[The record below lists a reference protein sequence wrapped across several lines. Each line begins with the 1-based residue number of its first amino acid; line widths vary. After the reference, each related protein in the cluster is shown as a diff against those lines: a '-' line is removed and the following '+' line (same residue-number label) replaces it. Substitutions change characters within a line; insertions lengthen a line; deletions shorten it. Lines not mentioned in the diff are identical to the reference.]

1 MKIWSCLW
9 FHQLFVFLLLM
20 RLELRVSAALLWQ
33 IQMMGPMLCSIV
45 LAVTLTTTE
54 QTPKQDFQGRSR
66 ELKVGSEGNAVRVC
80 MDFSGHCKS
89 SGKIQFQSL
98 KCAVLSV
105 FASTCAHL
113 YLLWGEWQKYIMKLA
128 FVVCF
133 YCASCIVFC
142 VKQGTFCCSVFVM
155 HFVSD
160 HWDNGLRCFC
170 FLLLLVGF
178 FILKYFSASC
188 RHRY

>member
-1 MKIWSCLW
+1 
-9 FHQLFVFLLLM
+9 M
-20 RLELRVSAALLWQ
+20 RLELHVSAALLWQ

-45 LAVTLTTTE
+45 LVVTLTTTE
-54 QTPKQDFQGRSR
+54 QTPKQDFQGHSR

-89 SGKIQFQSL
+89 SEKIQLQSFKML
-98 KCAVLSV
+98 CAVLSV
-105 FASTCAHL
+105 FASVCAHL
-113 YLLWGEWQKYIMKLA
+113 YVGEVNGKNTEWSWLSLYVFIVPAALCCVLNREH
-128 FVVCF
+128 FVV
-133 YCASCIVFC
+133 
-142 VKQGTFCCSVFVM
+142 FVT

-188 RHRY
+188 HHRY